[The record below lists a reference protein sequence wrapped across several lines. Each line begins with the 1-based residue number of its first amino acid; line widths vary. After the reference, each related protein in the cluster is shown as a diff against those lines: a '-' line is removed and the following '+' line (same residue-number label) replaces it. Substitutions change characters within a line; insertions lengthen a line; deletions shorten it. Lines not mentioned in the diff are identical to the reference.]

1 MAPHGISLLEGI
13 DFRAHFNP
21 DSTGYSVL
29 PFQFLVSPVFHG
41 FYSIRISRRVNR
53 VNRVFWGRELLYSHG
68 IVNVGRACIRAVM
81 IFKAGEY
88 ALLRAWPERSR
99 KGEPRTG
106 PGPQGLFRNNMY
118 NYRSF

>member
-68 IVNVGRACIRAVM
+68 IVAVGRLAR
-81 IFKAGEY
+81 KAGIM
-88 ALLRAWPERSR
+88 L
-99 KGEPRTG
+99 KTG
-106 PGPQGLFRNNMY
+106 Q
-118 NYRSF
+118 